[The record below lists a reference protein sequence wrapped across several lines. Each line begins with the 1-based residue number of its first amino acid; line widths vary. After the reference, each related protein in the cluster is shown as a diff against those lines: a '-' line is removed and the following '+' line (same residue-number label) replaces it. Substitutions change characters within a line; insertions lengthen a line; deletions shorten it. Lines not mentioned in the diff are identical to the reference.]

1 MAWSKPIAVDEE
13 QFIREAC
20 GQLSA
25 VDMAARLGRSRSAIY
40 ATMKR
45 LGLRPP
51 RARAEED
58 AHDVQE
64 LVNEPRRAPADNQ
77 LDALLELRDILRLAL
92 LDAGPQSIPKVAR
105 EYRETLDEIERLRDG
120 GDSGADRGED
130 AFDALL
136 GAIGRKLS
144 S

>member
-1 MAWSKPIAVDEE
+1 MSWSKPFTEDEIT
-13 QFIREAC
+13 FVRESF
-20 GQLSA
+20 GQLSPA
-25 VDMAARLGRSRSAIY
+25 EMAQRLGRSKRGVNNLIS
-40 ATMKR
+40 R
-45 LGLRPP
+45 LGLRASQKAEEPAPAPP
-51 RARAEED
+51 RQAASGS
-58 AHDVQE
+58 
-64 LVNEPRRAPADNQ
+64 Q

-120 GDSGADRGED
+120 GESGPGRGED